1 MCKEVFGKDLI
12 VWERWVPMRNS
23 VANHMQVQL
32 LPVDSK
38 GFINYD
44 YVVQQVA
51 RNNPSFTF
59 NKLASAVYG

>member
-1 MCKEVFGKDLI
+1 
-12 VWERWVPMRNS
+12 
-23 VANHMQVQL
+23 MQVQL

-44 YVVQQVA
+44 YVIEQVA

-59 NKLASAVYG
+59 NKLVSAVYAEDSTSTSSNGNVDLSAPTGGL